1 MFSFIQFQNIYKLG
15 TDGKELKASLVHNF
29 EAGRRAIM
37 NCAIHP
43 TSNVLAVGMDN
54 KCQLLE
60 LNIKEEE
67 INVEK
72 LEGKKS
78 KVMTRKKM
86 KKFVVNELQSKVT
99 VDPENGDEKEED
111 LGFQKVVRFTAD
123 GKHIV
128 TGGSDGH
135 VKVLKVFFQFKFKIS
150 VLSQM
155 AVLYRKTI
163 WGIAD
168 HS

>member
-1 MFSFIQFQNIYKLG
+1 MFYISCQNIYKLG

-43 TSNVLAVGMDN
+43 TANVLAAGMDN

-60 LNIKEEE
+60 VDVKEEE
-67 INVEK
+67 VQVEK
-72 LEGKKS
+72 LEGRKA
-78 KVMTRKKM
+78 KVMTKKKI
-86 KKFVVNELQSKVT
+86 KKFKVNELQSKVT
-99 VDPENGDEKEED
+99 VSAEDGDEKDED

-123 GKHIV
+123 GKHVV

-135 VKVLKVFFQFKFKIS
+135 VRVLKVICC
-150 VLSQM
+150 
-155 AVLYRKTI
+155 
-163 WGIAD
+163 
-168 HS
+168 